1 MRSPLLI
8 CLLPILACSPDP
20 GDTDDGRTLFLID
33 ESPLLPFP
41 SMQLTEA
48 DATSATGYRLAVPED
63 LLPYSEG
70 GNPIPVERLN
80 RLDGFS
86 VAATAVVHFD
96 GVSIDG
102 SNLPHWTDVSAS
114 LEPDCPVQLYDLDSG
129 ERLPLFAELD
139 AHPEAVPGES
149 QALLVRPLQA
159 LAFGTRHAVVLTS
172 DLVQPDGSPVP
183 SPGGFAGL
191 RDDQPHPSL
200 AGEQERFEAI
210 FDMLEDEGIERGE
223 LTLAWDFVTGS
234 EAVTHAHL
242 DHVLEAALA
251 DMPREQEHQPS
262 YTVEN
267 FWSPDEGDV
276 LNERAWRVADGDFEL
291 EGFLTEEGDFEIG
304 DDDLPI
310 SQGDD
315 EVYWMVFVPQSLA
328 DAPAGS
334 APVVV
339 FGHGILASPKM
350 YLFYED
356 DPMAVQALADRLGA
370 IFIGTE
376 WRGLTTRDLGD
387 AAAVASDFGTFHH
400 LTDKMIQG
408 LANASVL
415 PRLVRT
421 GFADAEVLQA
431 SDGSGSLV
439 DPERVYYHGISLG
452 GINGANLMAHTEDI
466 DHAVLHVGGAVW
478 STMLERSSNWTAFET
493 MMEFGVEDPLDRQV
507 LYAVSQLMWDP
518 VDPITHTA
526 GLKGRSLLW
535 QESMGD
541 EQVPNLCTHALVR
554 SVGVPLLA
562 PAIEPVLGLE
572 EQEGPLGPDAAA
584 LVQFDPELG
593 RPHDTNRPSEE
604 TGAHYFPRHCEPVHQ
619 QIETFLTEGSEG
631 TIEHTCGD
639 EACVLDEEDYL
650 Y

>member
-1 MRSPLLI
+1 MRSSFLI
-8 CLLPILACSPDP
+8 LSLALPGCGPDP
-20 GDTDDGRTLFLID
+20 GDSGDGRTQYLLG

-41 SMQLTEA
+41 SMQLTRPDE
-48 DATSATGYRLAVPED
+48 SSSTGFRLAVPEG

-70 GNPIPVERLN
+70 GSPIPVERLN

-86 VAATAVVHFD
+86 VAATAVVAFE
-96 GVSIDG
+96 GVSLDG
-102 SNLPHWTDVSAS
+102 SNLPHWTDPAAS
-114 LEPDCPVQLYDLDSG
+114 LQAESPVWLVDLDSG

-149 QALLVRPLQA
+149 QALLIRPLRA
-159 LAFGTRHAVVLTS
+159 MAFGTRHAVVITDALR
-172 DLVQPDGSPVP
+172 QADGSAVPVP
-183 SPGGFAGL
+183 EGFGGL
-191 RDDQPHPSL
+191 RDGAPHPSL
-200 AGEQERFEAI
+200 AGEQDRFEAL
-210 FDMLEDEGIERGE
+210 FEQLEAQGLARGDML
-223 LTLAWDFVTGS
+223 LAWDFVTGS
-234 EAVTHAHL
+234 EAVMHAHL
-242 DHVLEAALA
+242 DRVLAAAREDLPA
-251 DMPREQEHQPS
+251 DPS
-262 YTVEN
+262 LSPDYGIDN

-276 LNERAWRVADGDFEL
+276 LSPYAWRVAEGGFQL
-291 EGFLTEEGDFEIG
+291 EGFLTPEGDFELG
-304 DDDLPI
+304 EDGAPV
-310 SQGDD
+310 SQGDQ
-315 EVYWMVFVPQSLA
+315 EVYWMVFVPESLR

-334 APVVV
+334 APVLV

-356 DPMAVQALADRLGA
+356 DPMAVQALADRLGMVV
-370 IFIGTE
+370 IGTE

-400 LTDKMIQG
+400 LTDKMTQG

-421 GFADAEVLQA
+421 RFAEAAPLQA
-431 SDGSGSLV
+431 SDGQGSLI
-439 DPERVYYHGISLG
+439 DPERVYYYGISLG
-452 GINGANLMAHTEDI
+452 GIQGANLMAHTQDI

-493 MMEFGVEDPLDRQV
+493 MMEYGVEDPLDRQV

-518 VDPITHTA
+518 VDPITHTD

-541 EQVPNLCTHALVR
+541 EQVPNLCTHALAR
-554 SVGVPLLA
+554 SVGVPLLS

-604 TGAHYFPRHCEPVHQ
+604 TGAHYFPRHSEPVHQ
-619 QIETFLTEGSEG
+619 QIETFLQAGAEG
-631 TIEHTCGD
+631 TIVHTCG
-639 EACVLDEEDYL
+639 EGPCVLGEEDHIW
-650 Y
+650 